1 VGTVCWLPDKQEN
14 KYLILTVLVQAGA
27 GGRVKNKTKTC
38 VSQVIVSWL
47 CWELALV

>member
-1 VGTVCWLPDKQEN
+1 VLLAGWEQEN
-14 KYLILTVLVQAGA
+14 KYLILTVLVQASAG